1 MANQQYEDVCK
12 GEFLEIKDAIKDMRG
27 AVDGISKRLYYDNG
41 TECLQSRLNRIDS
54 RNKIYDKL
62 IALIAA
68 GVFIP
73 LAYNFILS
81 VYQHISGL

>member
-1 MANQQYEDVCK
+1 MSVKQYEDVCQ
-12 GEFLEIKDAIKDMRG
+12 GEFLEIKEAIKDMRG

-41 TECLQSRLNRIDS
+41 TECLQSRLNRIDN

-73 LAYNFILS
+73 LAYNFILG
-81 VYQHISGL
+81 VYQHLSRL